1 MSVIS
6 VVSLEANAVAVTLKN
21 ANTLM
26 IRTAFMFPPL
36 DPRPAVLIV
45 SSFCNLVR
53 TMFIA
58 CPAVDDLIHCRPTSI
73 AKPCAPSTA

>member
-45 SSFCNLVR
+45 FELLQLG
-53 TMFIA
+53 A
-58 CPAVDDLIHCRPTSI
+58 DDVHSL
-73 AKPCAPSTA
+73 PCHRRLDPLSTDKHREALRA